1 MDCIEGLPNSN
12 RFNSIQM
19 VVDRLT
25 KYSHFIAMKHPFI
38 VATVAATFIKEVV
51 RIHGFPNTIIS
62 YRDTVFKSLF

>member
-1 MDCIEGLPNSN
+1 
-12 RFNSIQM
+12 M